1 VQRASF
7 RFPKEIPMRI
17 LVTGGAGFIG
27 SHVVDAA
34 LAAGHSVA
42 VLDNLSTGSR
52 AQVNPAARFHEVDLT
67 DRHTLA
73 RVLKEEQ
80 PAVVNH
86 HAAQTSVRIS
96 VDDPTADAQVNI
108 AGSLNLLEECRHA
121 GVAHVIFSSTGGA
134 MYGEA
139 EIVPT
144 REEYPAWPVSPY
156 GIAKLSVEHYLYYY
170 RHQYGLAYTV
180 LRYANVYGP
189 RQNPH
194 GEAGVVAIF
203 SERLLG
209 GRPAVIYGDGEQTR
223 DYVFVGDVVQAN
235 LRVLESRTAGT
246 FNIGTGVEAT
256 VNQIYQILAEAAG
269 VTRPPEYAP
278 GRPGEQR
285 RSALDARHA
294 TNVLGWRP
302 SVPLVDGLRRTVEWF
317 RSR

>member
-1 VQRASF
+1 
-7 RFPKEIPMRI
+7 MRI

-27 SHVVDAA
+27 SHVVDAY

-42 VLDNLSTGSR
+42 VADNLSTGSR
-52 AQVNPAARFHEVDLT
+52 AQVNTAARFYEVDLT
-67 DRHTLA
+67 DRHSLA

-80 PAVVNH
+80 PEVCNH

-121 GVAHVIFSSTGGA
+121 GVAHFIFASTGGA

-139 EIVPT
+139 ETVPT
-144 REEYPAWPVSPY
+144 REDYPAWPVSPY
-156 GIAKLSVEHYLYYY
+156 GIAKLSVEHYLHFY

-203 SERLLG
+203 TERLLL

-223 DYVFVGDVVQAN
+223 DYVFVEDVVQAN
-235 LRVLESRTAGT
+235 LRVLETRTPGT
-246 FNIGTGVEAT
+246 YNIGTGVEAT
-256 VNQIYQILAEAAG
+256 VNQVYGILARETG
-269 VTRPPEYAP
+269 VTAAPEYAP

-285 RSALDARHA
+285 RSALDAQHA
-294 TNVLGWRP
+294 ARILGWRP
-302 SVPLVDGLRRTVEWF
+302 SVSLEEGLRRTVEAF
-317 RSR
+317 RSK